1 MLFDCRGHAV
11 TALNQNAV
19 DHFDNTVS
27 LFLAHSKKTPEAL
40 GLTLAAD
47 PQMLLALIAKGF
59 FYKML
64 AKVETDPVALEAL
77 FKAKLSVRER
87 GANHRESE
95 LLTALEEW
103 CYGNLDK
110 AIARLDALL
119 DDYPLDALSVKI
131 THACQFIRG
140 RNHGMR
146 ASTTKIM
153 SAWNEGVRDYGFILG
168 CHSFGLEETGAYAE
182 AEKTGKRG
190 VEIAPNDAWGTHAV
204 GHVLEMSNRPSEGI
218 NWLSQYQNEWENCNN
233 FSYHMHWHKALFHLE
248 LGQKDEVLRLY
259 DSYIRKDHTDDF
271 RDISNGVSLLY
282 RLELEGV
289 NVGNR
294 WEEMAKLSA
303 NHVNDHS
310 LAFADA
316 HYLLAILS
324 SGNTKAADAFIETM
338 REKAEGEGTAQEIFR
353 NYGMPLAKA
362 IHACKTGNDAQC
374 VDHLLPVF
382 DDLQQIGGSH
392 AQRDVFH
399 RLLIDASI
407 RAQRYSTAKDLLDAR
422 LQQRPENPWALK
434 RLAKI
439 PEILETVETD
449 EAPTQ
454 TVNRQQNI
462 ELVS

>member
-1 MLFDCRGHAV
+1 MLFDCRGHEV

-40 GLTLAAD
+40 GLTLESD
-47 PQMLLALIAKGF
+47 PQMVMALIAKGF

-64 AKVETDPVALEAL
+64 AKTATDPVALDAL

-87 GANHRESE
+87 GANHRERE
-95 LLTALEEW
+95 LLFALEEW
-103 CYGNLDK
+103 CYGDQDK
-110 AIARLDALL
+110 AITRLDALL
-119 DDYPLDALSVKI
+119 DEYPLDAFSVKI

-140 RNHGMR
+140 QNHGMR
-146 ASTTKIM
+146 ASTTKIL

-168 CHSFGLEETGAYAE
+168 CHSFGLEETGSYAE
-182 AEKTGKRG
+182 AERVGKRG

-204 GHVLEMSNRPSEGI
+204 GHVLEMSARPAEGLD
-218 NWLSQYQNEWENCNN
+218 WLNQYKDQWENCNN
-233 FSYHMHWHKALFHLE
+233 FSYHMYWHMALFQLE
-248 LGQKDEVLRLY
+248 LGQKEEVLKLY

-289 NVGNR
+289 DVGNR
-294 WEEMAKLSA
+294 WEEMATLSA

-324 SGNTKAADAFIETM
+324 SGNRKAADAFIATM
-338 REKAEGEGTAQEIFR
+338 QEKSLGEGTAQKVFR
-353 NYGMPLAKA
+353 DYGMPLAKA
-362 IHACKTGNDAQC
+362 IHACKTGDDGMC
-374 VDHLLPVF
+374 VDLLLPVF

-399 RLLIDASI
+399 RLLIDATI
-407 RAQRYSTAKDLLDAR
+407 RSGRHNTAKDLLNRR
-422 LQQRPENPWALK
+422 LEQRPDNIWALK
-434 RLAKI
+434 RMSKVLDNNRVQI
-439 PEILETVETD
+439 PTELEV
-449 EAPTQ
+449 A
-454 TVNRQQNI
+454 
-462 ELVS
+462 S